1 MQDEDEDDH
10 EDDGVVRAF
19 KKKKKQGKNKKTL
32 PNTLL
37 LKFKHFRQGKGK
49 KKPKEKKEWEGPE
62 QTSLARDELTV
73 RPYLKPARAALCC
86 LAPRRAPPPA
96 PPRPAARPAPPRPA
110 PAHAWTHGRTHSAP
124 TPHRRTHSPMFQ
136 EHAGLEPFKEV
147 MLKSLNDLGV
157 EELDVAEIGTLDS
170 GSTTIPLRSDTAA
183 NDLLESLDVLNSV
196 KKLPLFYII
205 LKVSPP

>member
-1 MQDEDEDDH
+1 LQDEDEDDH

-73 RPYLKPARAALCC
+73 RPCLKPARAAPRRP
-86 LAPRRAPPPA
+86 PRRAPPPA
-96 PPRPAARPAPPRPA
+96 PPRPAPPPPTPGPMA
-110 PAHAWTHGRTHSAP
+110 AP
-124 TPHRRTHSPMFQ
+124 TPH
-136 EHAGLEPFKEV
+136 
-147 MLKSLNDLGV
+147 
-157 EELDVAEIGTLDS
+157 
-170 GSTTIPLRSDTAA
+170 PLRTGAPTHLCSRSTLAW
-183 NDLLESLDVLNSV
+183 
-196 KKLPLFYII
+196 
-205 LKVSPP
+205 SPSRRPC